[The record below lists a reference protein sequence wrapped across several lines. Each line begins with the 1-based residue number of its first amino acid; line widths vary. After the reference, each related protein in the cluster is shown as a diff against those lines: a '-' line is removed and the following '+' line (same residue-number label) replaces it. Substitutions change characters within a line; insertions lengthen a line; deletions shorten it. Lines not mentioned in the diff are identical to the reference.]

1 MITQLAAPG
10 HVAAFRV
17 SGTLTGDDIDQA
29 LAIMADRLATYPR
42 ISLYL
47 DAEHFADITGEALHR
62 YAPDSRLPVL
72 TYLHRVAVITD
83 RQWISLLTALAPRML
98 PDGEA
103 RTFGGHEQSTA
114 LRWVSDPA

>member
-1 MITQLAAPG
+1 MITQLAAPD

-29 LAIMADRLATYPR
+29 LAVIEDRLTAHAR
-42 ISLYL
+42 INLYL

-72 TYLHRVAVITD
+72 TCLHRVAVITD
-83 RQWISLLTALAPRML
+83 RQWVSLLTALAPRML
-98 PDGEA
+98 PDSEA
-103 RTFGGHEQSTA
+103 RAFGGHEQVTA
-114 LRWVSDPA
+114 LHWVSGLN